1 MKHGVPLTPF
11 QERLYAI
18 VLNAFKEPE
27 KKHPVKP
34 DTEKNMMEENTESI
48 TEQAD
53 ISSKQ
58 CKDYPKDTWKDN
70 VKFWSACYFELFV
83 EHIHKIFIT
92 VMSMNILWIQI
103 ITSQMGIQKSYRG
116 IIEIIKWV
124 MLRKKQLNGT
134 TLEHGSPSRQAAIP
148 LRAIRQG
155 PLHRSCRRRCKRQ
168 RYRLQR
174 AEFHAGG

>member
-1 MKHGVPLTPF
+1 
-11 QERLYAI
+11 
-18 VLNAFKEPE
+18 
-27 KKHPVKP
+27 
-34 DTEKNMMEENTESI
+34 MEENTESI

-116 IIEIIKWV
+116 IIEIIEWV
-124 MLRKKQLNGT
+124 MIIITLLYIIQILWHKARTAWKK
-134 TLEHGSPSRQAAIP
+134 LE
-148 LRAIRQG
+148 
-155 PLHRSCRRRCKRQ
+155 KW
-168 RYRLQR
+168 
-174 AEFHAGG
+174 AEE